1 MSGQRPLR
9 VRIARIDRA
18 LPLPVY
24 ETAGAVGFDLLARL
38 DTTVEPGGIGRIP
51 ANVIVETPPGYM
63 LLVAARSS
71 TPGKKGLSVPHGI
84 GVIDQDYCGPDD
96 EILVQVY
103 NFTDRPVT
111 VARGERVAQ
120 GVFVR
125 VDRAAWEEIPPG
137 ARASRGGFGST
148 DRQTASTSSRTTGID
163 TNEGTA

>member
-1 MSGQRPLR
+1 MSGNQALH
-9 VRIARIDRA
+9 VRIARLDHA

-24 ETAGAVGFDLLARL
+24 ETAGSVGFDLLARL
-38 DTTVEPGGIGRIP
+38 DTTVEPGAIGRIP
-51 ANVIVETPPGYM
+51 ANVVVETPPGYM

-103 NFTDRPVT
+103 NFTDHPVT
-111 VARGERVAQ
+111 VARGERIAQ

-125 VDRAAWEEIPPG
+125 VDRASWEEIPAS

-148 DRQTASTSSRTTGID
+148 DRPPKGANPPG
-163 TNEGTA
+163 